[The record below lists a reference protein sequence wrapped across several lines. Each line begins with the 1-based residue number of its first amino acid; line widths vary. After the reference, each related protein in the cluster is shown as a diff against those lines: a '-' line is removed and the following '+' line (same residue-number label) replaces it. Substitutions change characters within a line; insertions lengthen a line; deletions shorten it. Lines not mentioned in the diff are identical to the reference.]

1 MVVVLSSLVI
11 GASATAGP
19 NDKPADKKPATTT
32 AAAKP
37 KDATAPAAPAAQPA
51 AGAAPTTAA
60 PSPDVASVKPEDM
73 PTPVRMR
80 RLEQKTQALK
90 ERAWQL
96 KARVQ
101 MLKEQMLGGGAGA
114 QAVIAHANEM
124 GASFRL
130 IKLIYSLDG
139 TQVFSR
145 TDDTAENLYKTKGF
159 DVFAGPISPG
169 NHTLS
174 SVATY
179 RGHGYGVF
187 EYLSKYTFTARGNQA
202 FVAGEGKIS
211 RVDCRGFEKGGPTT
225 PLEKRASIECTVT
238 QVQPEKPAE
247 TPASGAAPATATYR
261 GHGYGVFEYLSK
273 YTFTAHSN
281 QAFIAGEGKI
291 AKVDCKGF
299 EKGGPTTPLEK
310 RAAIEC
316 KVTQVQPEKAPESTA
331 PKPGPAPS
339 SVTQPVP
346 PGPAAATPP
355 PAPPGK

>member
-1 MVVVLSSLVI
+1 MRATSSVVVFSSLVI
-11 GASATAGP
+11 AVSAAAGP
-19 NDKPADKKPATTT
+19 NDKATNDKTSDKKAPATTT
-32 AAAKP
+32 ASKAPASG
-37 KDATAPAAPAAQPA
+37 APAAPAAPA
-51 AGAAPTTAA
+51 VTGDTTPTPA
-60 PSPDVASVKPEDM
+60 PSPDVATVKPEDM
-73 PTPVRMR
+73 PTAVRMR

-114 QAVIAHANEM
+114 QAVVAHNNEM

-130 IKLIYSLDG
+130 TKLIYSLDG
-139 TQVFSR
+139 TQVFVR
-145 TDDTAENLYKTKGF
+145 TDDTAENLYKNKGF

-169 NHTLS
+169 NH
-174 SVATY
+174 
-179 RGHGYGVF
+179 
-187 EYLSKYTFTARGNQA
+187 
-202 FVAGEGKIS
+202 
-211 RVDCRGFEKGGPTT
+211 
-225 PLEKRASIECTVT
+225 SI
-238 QVQPEKPAE
+238 
-247 TPASGAAPATATYR
+247 AAIATYR

-273 YTFTAHSN
+273 YTFTAHGS

-316 KVTQVQPEKAPESTA
+316 KVSQMQPDKPPELTA

-339 SVTQPVP
+339 STTAPVA
-346 PGPAAATPP
+346 PGPASAAQPTPA
-355 PAPPGK
+355 APPVK